1 MSNFIIFV
9 ILGRNLK
16 NNSIDKSFA
25 LRYNILYVR
34 NRRFFL
40 KKSIKAQLK
49 HADESQSN
57 YGV

>member
-34 NRRFFL
+34 NRRFFE
-40 KKSIKAQLK
+40 KSIKAQLK